1 VLTGLEPMTV
11 GLAGRMSSHILG
23 AISISLYHPLVKTPA
38 WDIVMIVS
46 LSDQMGCPDEELTV
60 PKSINDV
67 TEQVKSLNI
76 SNCPHLT
83 DLSNIGIFKNLE
95 TLLLNNNY
103 NLSGLE
109 GNIFEKNSK
118 LKYLD
123 VQNNDIEDFKSDTLK
138 GLYSLEIIKLGGN
151 KFKSVPNGFFAN
163 APNLKVIDW
172 TGDKDN
178 QH

>member
-1 VLTGLEPMTV
+1 
-11 GLAGRMSSHILG
+11 
-23 AISISLYHPLVKTPA
+23 VKHDELPTPA
-38 WDIVMIVS
+38 WDNSVTISVS
-46 LSDQMGCPDEELTV
+46 LCDELFEELTF
-60 PKSINDV
+60 PKSLNNLNYF
-67 TEQVKSLNI
+67 TEQVKSLSI
-76 SNCPHLT
+76 SNWPHLT